1 MEGKSRVARYLV
13 AATPIPGHVAPMLAV
28 AADLRRRGHQVRVL
42 SGAAFATA
50 AQSSDVPFVPLPADA
65 QVVRVPESSAG
76 MPGLAR
82 RWRTGRAEM
91 RSGFLAPLAGQY
103 RALTAELA
111 RSHADAVLVD
121 VMFTGAIP
129 LLLAERRR
137 PPVVVC
143 GVVPVMLSSVDSAPF
158 GIGWH
163 PKAGRDYTMMNRVVH
178 TVLFRRDQSAF
189 NAILRELGVGP
200 SPIYPLDWPLLAE
213 RMLQFTVPEFEY
225 PRRDLPSSVVFTGPV
240 PASPSEVTLPEWW
253 DEALRGGR
261 KLVLV
266 TQGTWNNSDLGQL
279 IQPTLSAL
287 AGRTDVVVVA
297 CTGGAPTRIR
307 PAAPHTYV
315 ADFLP
320 YAQLLPRVAVMIT
333 NGGYGGVQQALSHGV
348 PLIVAGDAADK
359 PEVAARVAY
368 TGAGIDLGTGHPRPA
383 ALAEAVNRILSTPR
397 FRSAAGRLA
406 RAMARTTP
414 FDTIDEQLA
423 AVAGNRPASR
433 PPLPPANFSTD
444 RRTS

>member
-1 MEGKSRVARYLV
+1 MEGTSRVARYLV

-28 AADLRRRGHQVRVL
+28 AADLRRRGHQVRML

-50 AQSSDVPFVPLPADA
+50 AQSSDVVFVPLPADA
-65 QVVRVPESSAG
+65 EVVRVPESSAG
-76 MPGLAR
+76 MPGLVR

-111 RSHADAVLVD
+111 RSRADVVLVD

-129 LLLAERRR
+129 LLLGERRR

-143 GVVPVMLSSVDSAPF
+143 GVVPLMLSSADSAPF
-158 GIGWH
+158 GIGWQ
-163 PKAGRDYTMMNRVVH
+163 PAAGRDYTMMNRVVH

-189 NAILRELGVGP
+189 DTVLRELGVGP
-200 SPIYPLDWPLLAE
+200 CPVYPLDWPILAE
-213 RMLQFTVPEFEY
+213 RLLQFTVPEFEY
-225 PRRDLPSSVVFTGPV
+225 PRRDLPPSVVFTGPV
-240 PASPSEVTLPEWW
+240 AGSPSEAALPGWW
-253 DEALRGGR
+253 DEALSDGR
-261 KLVLV
+261 KVVLV

-307 PAAPHTYV
+307 PTAANTYV

-320 YAQLLPRVAVMIT
+320 YARLLPHVAVMIT

-368 TGAGIDLGTGHPRPA
+368 TGAGIDLGTGHPSSA
-383 ALAEAVNRILSTPR
+383 ALAEAVDRILSTPR
-397 FRSAAGRLA
+397 FRSAASRLA
-406 RAMARTTP
+406 RAMARTTA
-414 FDTIDEQLA
+414 FETIDEQLA
-423 AVAGNRPASR
+423 TVAGHRPPSR
-433 PPLPPANFSTD
+433 PPLPSADVSAD